1 MDRDND
7 KIRRHL
13 ELIVGDDRMSA
24 ETALQYLLD
33 EFNFDVE
40 ELLKAS
46 SMGMNYPHLAVWDS
60 SVQHIFCQKSTETS
74 ASLILSTETLLQ
86 TLA

>member
-46 SMGMNYPHLAVWDS
+46 SMGMNCPYLAVWDS
-60 SVQHIFCQKSTETS
+60 SVQHIFFQKRT
-74 ASLILSTETLLQ
+74 
-86 TLA
+86 